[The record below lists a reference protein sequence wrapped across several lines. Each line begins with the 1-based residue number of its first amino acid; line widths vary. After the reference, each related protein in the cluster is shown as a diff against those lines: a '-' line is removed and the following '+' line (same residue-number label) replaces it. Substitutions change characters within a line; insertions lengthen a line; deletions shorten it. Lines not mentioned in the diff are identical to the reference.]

1 MFHTFILRL
10 RRIDK
15 YDEKYIKKILHNIN
29 TQLKEKSEDDN
40 FDFLGRRYIFEDFV
54 KASSLFV
61 AYLSDEFDDEYLNVV
76 YKAAFDINEF
86 AALGDSRDSIERFV
100 EKFPIGKGLK
110 LTTLIKKG
118 KKLIEAVEEDFGA
131 DVLVY

>member
-54 KASSLFV
+54 KASSLFG

-86 AALGDSRDSIERFV
+86 AALGDSRASIERFV

>member
-54 KASSLFV
+54 KASSLFG

-118 KKLIEAVEEDFGA
+118 KNLIEAVEEDFGA

>member
-40 FDFLGRRYIFEDFV
+40 FDFLGRWYIFEDFV
-54 KASSLFV
+54 KASSLFG

-118 KKLIEAVEEDFGA
+118 KNLIEAVEEDFGA

>member
-29 TQLKEKSEDDN
+29 TQLKEKWEDDN

-54 KASSLFV
+54 KASSLFG

>member
-1 MFHTFILRL
+1 MFYTFVLRL
-10 RRIDK
+10 KRIDK
-15 YDEKYIKKILHNIN
+15 YDEKSIKKILRNIN

-54 KASSLFV
+54 KSISLFG
-61 AYLSDEFDDEYLNVV
+61 AYLSNEFDDKYINNV
-76 YKAAFDINEF
+76 YKAAFDVDEF
-86 AALGDSRDSIERFV
+86 AVLGNSRYAIEKFV

-118 KKLIEAVEEDFGA
+118 KN
-131 DVLVY
+131 

>member
-1 MFHTFILRL
+1 MG
-10 RRIDK
+10 
-15 YDEKYIKKILHNIN
+15 YNSYEKYIKKILHNIN

-54 KASSLFV
+54 KASSLFG

>member
-54 KASSLFV
+54 KASSLFG

-76 YKAAFDINEF
+76 YKAAFDVNEF